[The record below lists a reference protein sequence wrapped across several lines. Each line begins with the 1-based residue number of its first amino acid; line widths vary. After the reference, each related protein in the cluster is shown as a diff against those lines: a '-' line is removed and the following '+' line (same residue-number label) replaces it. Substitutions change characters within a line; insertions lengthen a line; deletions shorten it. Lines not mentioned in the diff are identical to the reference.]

1 MIPMTTQ
8 DMKHTADPKPV
19 GQARAGPEP
28 TEATVV
34 SMATFASDAT
44 NNARTAAQAGM
55 GAAADGMRRAS
66 DQFTRFSGFDGEEGR
81 RLAERSTLNMDAVRA
96 CNAVAA
102 HAFQEFWRDWFSLAQ
117 RQMQR
122 NVSAFGKLSQARS
135 VQDYLAVQSDLI
147 RDSMQHIT
155 EDSGAMARHSI
166 KAVEDATDSIG
177 KVAPGPTARVA

>member
-1 MIPMTTQ
+1 MTTQ
-8 DMKHTADPKPV
+8 DMKRSADSNAT

-34 SMATFASDAT
+34 SMATFASDASS
-44 NNARTAAQAGM
+44 NARTAAQAGM
-55 GAAADGMRRAS
+55 GAAADGIRRAS

-96 CNAVAA
+96 CNAVAS

-122 NVSAFGKLSQARS
+122 NVSAFGKLAQARS
-135 VQDYLAVQSDLI
+135 VQDYLAIQSDLI

-155 EDSGAMARHSI
+155 EDSGAMVRLST
-166 KAVEDATDSIG
+166 KAVEDATESIG
-177 KVAPGPTARVA
+177 KVALSPAARAA

>member
-1 MIPMTTQ
+1 
-8 DMKHTADPKPV
+8 MKQTADPKPA
-19 GQARAGPEP
+19 GPARASPEP

-34 SMATFASDAT
+34 SMATFVSDAS

-66 DQFTRFSGFDGEEGR
+66 DQFTRLSGFDGEEGR
-81 RLAERSTLNMDAVRA
+81 RLADRSNLNMNAVRS
-96 CNAVAA
+96 CNAVTVR
-102 HAFQEFWRDWFSLAQ
+102 AFQEFWRDWFSLAH

-122 NVSAFGKLSQARS
+122 NVSAFSKLAQARS
-135 VQDYLAVQSDLI
+135 VQAYLAIQSDLI

-155 EDSGAMARHSI
+155 EDSGAMARVSI

-177 KVAPGPTARVA
+177 KVALSPAARAA